1 SQFEA
6 YGLGKTQLVSPLP
19 DLDGTNTISARDLV
33 HTLLLISQGDTLTL
47 RSRDRILN
55 ILNRTY
61 NKSLLADGL
70 EEKEALT
77 YNKTGDIASVLGDT
91 ALVDLAN
98 GKRYA
103 VAVLVERPTNDGRAA
118 ELIRWISGRL
128 YQENEKAIKPAAAP
142 ASDSAGAAAEDSLSP
157 GEASSS
163 NDGSESISPDV
174 PDSNLESDLEGDLA
188 APAEPL

>member
-1 SQFEA
+1 
-6 YGLGKTQLVSPLP
+6 
-19 DLDGTNTISARDLV
+19 
-33 HTLLLISQGDTLTL
+33 
-47 RSRDRILN
+47 
-55 ILNRTY
+55 
-61 NKSLLADGL
+61 
-70 EEKEALT
+70 
-77 YNKTGDIASVLGDT
+77 
-91 ALVDLAN
+91 
-98 GKRYA
+98 
-103 VAVLVERPTNDGRAA
+103 A